1 MMITVSC
8 CEGLCASCVSF
19 ASSYSCRLD
28 FVVSGVVV
36 LVAAC
41 SGHGGGHGGLCQ
53 NSCRCG
59 LPWRRCSRHLGS
71 GRHRRA
77 ASGVVV
83 DVFVI
88 VIVVVTLVVAVVVVV
103 VVVYIALSSSSSY
116 PSWSSFT
123 LPRSTVVVVVVAC
136 GAPASDC
143 SAVLRAPK
151 SGALLF
157 FTKPDRLLHR
167 KSQFPPPS

>member
-59 LPWRRCSRHLGS
+59 LPWRRSRHLGS

-123 LPRSTVVVVVVAC
+123 LPRSTVVVVVAC